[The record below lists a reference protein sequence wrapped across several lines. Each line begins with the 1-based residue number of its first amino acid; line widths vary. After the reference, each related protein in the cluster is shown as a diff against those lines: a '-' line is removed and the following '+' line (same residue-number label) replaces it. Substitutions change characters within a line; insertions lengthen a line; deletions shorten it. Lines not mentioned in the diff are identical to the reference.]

1 MKSKLVVT
9 MAFIFLFASCW
20 AFATTTSVVGSFTD
34 PNDVLIQEINLS
46 VTSNVVLQDFGY
58 SGGTNANGQS
68 FPGTGFFPIMSLF
81 QGTGDSAVFLGN
93 NADDWNTIH
102 TSVAFSMLAAGDYTF
117 ALSNWPNYPI
127 AWNYGSGTLGDGFIN
142 LAAGF
147 YDPYT
152 YADRDASYAV
162 DITYQGGPVTALE
175 PSALL
180 LLGCGFWGVFGIIRR
195 R

>member
-1 MKSKLVVT
+1 MKYTRFRSGL
-9 MAFIFLFASCW
+9 LFVIICFACSAS
-20 AFATTTSVVGSFTD
+20 ATTTSLVGSFTNPD
-34 PNDVLIQEINLS
+34 DVLIETITLTAPS
-46 VTSNVVLQDFGY
+46 DVIVQDFGY
-58 SGGTNANGQS
+58 AGGTNGNGQS
-68 FPGTGFFPIMSLF
+68 LSGTGFFPIMSLF
-81 QGTGDSAVFLGN
+81 QGAGDSAIFLGN
-93 NADDWNTIH
+93 NADDWNNIH
-102 TSVAFSMLAAGDYTF
+102 TSVTFSMLAAGDYTF

-162 DITYQGGPVTALE
+162 DLTYNGKIVAPE
-175 PSALL
+175 PSALV
-180 LLGCGFWGVFGIIRR
+180 LLGCGFWSMVGIIRR

>member
-1 MKSKLVVT
+1 MKCTHFRSGL
-9 MAFIFLFASCW
+9 LFAIICFACS
-20 AFATTTSVVGSFTD
+20 ASATTNSLVGSFTN
-34 PNDVLIQEINLS
+34 PNDVLTQTITLTAPSDVII
-46 VTSNVVLQDFGY
+46 QDFGY

-93 NADDWNTIH
+93 NAEDWNNIH
-102 TSVAFSMLAAGDYTF
+102 TSVTFSLLAAGNYTF

-127 AWNYGSGTLGDGFIN
+127 AWNYGGGTLGDGFIN

-152 YADRDASYAV
+152 YGDREASYAV
-162 DITYQGGPVTALE
+162 DLTYTGKIVAPE
-175 PSALL
+175 PSALM
-180 LLGCGFWGVFGIIRR
+180 LLGCGLGSVMGIIRR